1 MTEHVNDQNYIN
13 YIHVY
18 KVANGHIIQIKCVGM
33 SVETTFIVSK
43 EDDLGSEI
51 QKAITKVLGE
61 KV

>member
-33 SVETTFIVSK
+33 STETTFIVSK